1 MLNWIIYC
9 IGLFT
14 VFTFLLFPMF
24 PQFLELDFMPNPPG
38 PEVAPTST
46 ATEQWSRSSEPTSWW
61 A

>member
-14 VFTFLLFPMF
+14 VVTFLLFPMF

-38 PEVAPTST
+38 PEVVPAST